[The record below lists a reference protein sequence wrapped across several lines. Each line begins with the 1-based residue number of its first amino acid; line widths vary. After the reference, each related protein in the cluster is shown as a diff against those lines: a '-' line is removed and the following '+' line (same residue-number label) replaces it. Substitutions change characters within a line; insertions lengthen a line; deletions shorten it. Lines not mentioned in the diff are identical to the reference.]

1 MEYGKFQVTEALL
14 GYGASVDVKGG
25 AAGETPL
32 HIAARV
38 PNGELCAEMLI
49 KSGADVNNTME
60 NGETAMHVAARFGAL
75 RMVQIL
81 LLEEA
86 SPLATSKSGE
96 TALHVAVRACNYFV
110 VKELIEHVANRNS
123 RNDATAMVNSQN
135 FV

>member
-1 MEYGKFQVTEALL
+1 
-14 GYGASVDVKGG
+14 
-25 AAGETPL
+25 
-32 HIAARV
+32 
-38 PNGELCAEMLI
+38 
-49 KSGADVNNTME
+49 ME